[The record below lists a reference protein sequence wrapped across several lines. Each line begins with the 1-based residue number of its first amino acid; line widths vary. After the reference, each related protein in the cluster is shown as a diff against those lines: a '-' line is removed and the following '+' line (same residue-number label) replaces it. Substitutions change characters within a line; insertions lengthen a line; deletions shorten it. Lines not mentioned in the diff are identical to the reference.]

1 MNALSDPLAI
11 GIFLFTVF
19 MVVGLVASQRE
30 RKMELTAKNMRTPD
44 SDEVLTE
51 SVIRA
56 SRSLGLPDL
65 ALARTLGLEE
75 AEIVRMANGDRVI
88 DATSPMG
95 EAALRLVR
103 LSLALDTLVGSDEE
117 ARTAW
122 VHSHNEAF
130 GTTPLQYIQSP
141 EGLAATLSYLDRM
154 SATA

>member
-1 MNALSDPLAI
+1 
-11 GIFLFTVF
+11 
-19 MVVGLVASQRE
+19 
-30 RKMELTAKNMRTPD
+30 
-44 SDEVLTE
+44 
-51 SVIRA
+51 
-56 SRSLGLPDL
+56 
-65 ALARTLGLEE
+65 
-75 AEIVRMANGDRVI
+75 
-88 DATSPMG
+88 MG

-154 SATA
+154 SASA

>member
-75 AEIVRMANGDRVI
+75 AEIVRMANG
-88 DATSPMG
+88 
-95 EAALRLVR
+95 
-103 LSLALDTLVGSDEE
+103 
-117 ARTAW
+117 
-122 VHSHNEAF
+122 
-130 GTTPLQYIQSP
+130 
-141 EGLAATLSYLDRM
+141 
-154 SATA
+154 